1 MLARCLAP
9 VAGSTVPNVIRLI
22 LAAGIACGRGLLD
35 VGMISHNVTGTG
47 EREVRSL
54 LDALRR
60 ADAADAWL
68 DLHLTGFDRGNASQR
83 RLSPGW
89 LAVVSNLLMGCFGD
103 LPIRV
108 ALPQAPSARKQLL
121 RGAFYFALAQRPG
134 PVEFA
139 SHSDACAQAL
149 SASEGIWAPRRGPV
163 PVLLEE
169 AAGTPLAE
177 RAYLYA
183 NTHSRA
189 ESGYFRRYEGSAA
202 FPFLGKAVPRPQGR
216 MGDALRSEFLSATCE
231 TLAEVLDNMSTHAF
245 NLRDPEFRADW
256 LGPAIVDRAHS
267 CLLVS
272 LTTGGTDSCDRLH
285 FLAFDNGFGIPRTMR
300 WQHPDSLN
308 RVKAADIVECVLRN
322 RLTDRAVDGH
332 NGAGLWCLYG
342 LARFAGG
349 TITVTSEDDLSNGQA
364 ATQLAIRVPAF
375 GSAAST
381 PHVQKRS
388 VPVPWRGTTIQLQVR
403 VPRLDD
409 LAQDQ
414 IIEARDNLHRY
425 RAAWPQMA

>member
-1 MLARCLAP
+1 
-9 VAGSTVPNVIRLI
+9 
-22 LAAGIACGRGLLD
+22 
-35 VGMISHNVTGTG
+35 MISHEVVSTG
-47 EREVRSL
+47 EREIRSL
-54 LDALRR
+54 LDALCR
-60 ADAADAWL
+60 ADAAETPLGL
-68 DLHLTGFDRGNASQR
+68 DLTGFDLGNASRR
-83 RLSPGW
+83 RLSPSW
-89 LAVVSNLLMGCFGD
+89 LAVVSNLLMGRFSD

-108 ALPQAPSARKQLL
+108 ALPEASSARFQLL

-134 PVEFA
+134 PVELA
-139 SHSDACAQAL
+139 SHGDASADAL
-149 SASEGIWAPRRGPV
+149 NSSKGIWAPRRGPV

-169 AAGTPLAE
+169 AAGTRLAE
-177 RAYLYA
+177 RAFLYA

-202 FPFLGKAVPRPQGR
+202 FPFLGEAIPRPQGR

-231 TLAEVLDNMSTHAF
+231 ALAEVLDNISTHAF
-245 NLRDPEFRADW
+245 NLRDPEFGSDW
-256 LGPAIVDRAHS
+256 LGPAIADRSRS

-272 LTTGGTDSCDRLH
+272 LTTGGTGSGDRLH

-300 WQHPDSLN
+300 WQHPDSLF
-308 RVKAADIVECVLRN
+308 RAEAADIVECVLRS

-349 TITVTSEDDLSNGQA
+349 TITVTSEDDLSDGRA
-364 ATQLAIRVPAF
+364 ATQLAVRVPAV
-375 GSAAST
+375 GSAETT

-388 VPVPWRGTTIQLQVR
+388 LPVPWRGTTIQLQVR
-403 VPRLDD
+403 VPRLDHF
-409 LAQDQ
+409 AQDQ

>member
-1 MLARCLAP
+1 
-9 VAGSTVPNVIRLI
+9 
-22 LAAGIACGRGLLD
+22 
-35 VGMISHNVTGTG
+35 MISHEVAGTG
-47 EREVRSL
+47 EGEVQSL
-54 LDALRR
+54 LAALRR
-60 ADAADAWL
+60 AGAAGTRLRL
-68 DLHLTGFDRGNASQR
+68 DLTGFDLGNASRR
-83 RLSPGW
+83 RLSPAW
-89 LAVVSNLLMGCFGD
+89 LAVVSNLLVGRFSD

-108 ALPQAPSARKQLL
+108 ALPEAPSARMQLL
-121 RGAFYFALAQRPG
+121 RGAFYFALAQRRG

-139 SHSDACAQAL
+139 SHDDA
-149 SASEGIWAPRRGPV
+149 SAKAVSSSEGIWAPRRGPV

-169 AAGTPLAE
+169 AAGTRLAE
-177 RAYLYA
+177 RVYLYA

-216 MGDALRSEFLSATCE
+216 KGDALRSEFLSTTCE
-231 TLAEVLDNMSTHAF
+231 TLAEVLDNISTHAF
-245 NLRDPEFRADW
+245 NLRDPEFRSDW
-256 LGPAIVDRAHS
+256 LGPAIVDRSRS

-308 RVKAADIVECVLRN
+308 RVEAADIVECVLRS

-332 NGAGLWCLYG
+332 NGAGLWCLYN

-349 TITVTSEDDLSNGQA
+349 AITVTSEDDLSDGRA
-364 ATQLAIRVPAF
+364 AAQLAVRVPAV
-375 GSAAST
+375 GSAESA

-403 VPRLDD
+403 VPRLDG